1 MINIKRLLLILIL
14 TFSFQTLS
22 KADDIRDFQVEGM
35 SVGDSLLDYFNRTK
49 IDNIKYKP
57 WKDKKT
63 YFQFYTDNNLSE
75 YDVITFAFLIKD
87 ENYKIDEISGRKFMN
102 YNQCKL
108 KLDEIS
114 LKISS
119 LFSSAY
125 KNDKGEYSH
134 RIDNS
139 KKSKV
144 RGINYILKDGSLV
157 HTACYDWSNKLENE
171 KNYKDSL
178 NIAIATSKYVEW
190 QKTKA
195 YK

>member
-1 MINIKRLLLILIL
+1 MRGLLLVLIVTL
-14 TFSFQTLS
+14 SFQTLVKS
-22 KADDIRDFQVEGM
+22 DDIRDFEIEGI
-35 SVGDSLLDYFNRTK
+35 SLGDSLLDYFNKTK
-49 IDNIKYKP
+49 IDNKKYKP

-63 YFQFYTDNNLSE
+63 YFQFYSNNNLSE

-87 ENYKIDEISGRKFMN
+87 ENYKIYEISGRKFMN
-102 YNQCKL
+102 YNQCKS
-108 KLDEIS
+108 KLSEIS

-119 LFSSAY
+119 LFTSAN
-125 KNDKGEYSH
+125 KIDKGEYSH
-134 RIDNS
+134 RIDVS

-157 HTACYDWSNKLENE
+157 HTACYDWSKKLENE

-190 QKTKA
+190 QKNKA

>member
-1 MINIKRLLLILIL
+1 MKRLLLILIL
-14 TFSFQTLS
+14 TLSLQTS
-22 KADDIRDFQVEGM
+22 VKSDDIRDFEIEGI
-35 SVGDSLLDYFNRTK
+35 SVGDSLLDYFNKTK

-63 YFQFYTDNNLSE
+63 YFQFYSNKNLSE

-87 ENYKIDEISGRKFMN
+87 ENYKIYEISGRKFMN
-102 YNQCKL
+102 YNQCKS
-108 KLDEIS
+108 KLSEIS

-119 LFSSAY
+119 LFASAN
-125 KNDKGEYSH
+125 KIDKGEYSH
-134 RIDNS
+134 RIDDS

-157 HTACYDWSNKLENE
+157 HTACYDWSKKLENE
-171 KNYKDSL
+171 KNYKDTL

-190 QKTKA
+190 QKNKA